1 MGGTLTGVTSLGMS
15 GALTGV
21 TTLAASSTVTL
32 TNENAITLSKAGV
45 QNIAKTGSGNLQISS
60 DANVKVESVTFNGG
74 AVTGVTGLALSGP
87 LVLNGV
93 DVGNAIAVLQGQNI
107 SSTGNSA
114 TGGSLTSVTTLDAS
128 STVSVAG
135 ADAILLDGIGIQ
147 SVRKSGSGNLR
158 ISAIDN
164 VEIEDVSFNSGS
176 VSLDG
181 PLFVNGTD
189 IASNLRSIGE
199 KLLAIPDTDSLEG
212 DIAQMRVEV
221 NKLKQEVETMEQ
233 LQEQLNE
240 LKQELEQMS
249 IPIVKRECLAG
260 DAGTSGQ
267 TTSPAPAPHGRRLAD
282 TTAPCAGEDGLLR
295 LNSAHTCRAE
305 VATAIITTFFLII
318 II

>member
-1 MGGTLTGVTSLGMS
+1 MGLVYKVS
-15 GALTGV
+15 
-21 TTLAASSTVTL
+21 ASPGL
-32 TNENAITLSKAGV
+32 EICIT
-45 QNIAKTGSGNLQISS
+45 
-60 DANVKVESVTFNGG
+60 
-74 AVTGVTGLALSGP
+74 
-87 LVLNGV
+87 
-93 DVGNAIAVLQGQNI
+93 
-107 SSTGNSA
+107 
-114 TGGSLTSVTTLDAS
+114 
-128 STVSVAG
+128 
-135 ADAILLDGIGIQ
+135 
-147 SVRKSGSGNLR
+147 
-158 ISAIDN
+158 AIDN

-181 PLFVNGTD
+181 PLVVNGTD

-199 KLLAIPDTDSLEG
+199 KLLAIPDTDSQEE
-212 DIAQMRVEV
+212 DIAQLRVEV
-221 NKLKQEVETMEQ
+221 NKLKQEVETIEQ

-260 DAGTSGQ
+260 DSGTSGQTTSPATEPTTDPAEDAGTSGQ